1 MLFFLWCLELV
12 QLKRSDIC
20 FCDNYM
26 TLFIHNSK
34 TDCYREG
41 NNVIIS
47 WTDEITCPV
56 KMTRRCLTL
65 AKINDQSDQYFFR
78 SVTYYT
84 YCNNSNKYIVKG
96 DKYLSISQKLEIFLP
111 ALTSLGYLKINP
123 SLSYKAFA
131 LAELLWRLIMVC
143 VRSII
148 YKTQSM
154 EIRFC

>member
-1 MLFFLWCLELV
+1 MNNKLLLIYWSNCVVFIVVNHILYRILEHVVCVLSYAVFLWCLELV

-47 WTDEITCPV
+47 CTDEITCPV

-65 AKINDQSDQYFFR
+65 AKMNDQSDQYLFR

-84 YCNNSNKYIVKG
+84 YCNNSNKYIVRG
-96 DKYLSISQKLEIFLP
+96 DKYVSISQKLKRFFFL
-111 ALTSLGYLKINP
+111 
-123 SLSYKAFA
+123 
-131 LAELLWRLIMVC
+131 R
-143 VRSII
+143 
-148 YKTQSM
+148 
-154 EIRFC
+154 

>member
-20 FCDNYM
+20 FYDNYM

-84 YCNNSNKYIVKG
+84 YCNNS
-96 DKYLSISQKLEIFLP
+96 QKLEIFLP